1 MSLIDLFKGFHYRST
16 LEGFMPAAR
25 VLYFVLLGEF
35 NARYWQTEISFSVRE
50 LSGLTGLSIASVH
63 RAIKFLAD
71 RAYIKTWRKGNRT
84 IFRLLGDI
92 PQNAAC
98 NTATKITEHAC
109 NKPETQAASLAV
121 FATPNPDNARAHAV
135 SLLPATPREDT
146 DVDTDND
153 VVGVGADAGARTL
166 NEVDELVEYWERELR
181 GGRLSFE
188 HMSELSIWV
197 KTKGKDFV
205 KDAMREASDSN
216 GIALNMKLLRKVIE
230 NKANP
235 QPLKGGEKTGKVD
248 RTVAEKAPTK
258 IDYGKEPDYSW
269 IKG

>member
-92 PQNAAC
+92 PQNVAC
-98 NTATKITEHAC
+98 NTATEKTEQAR
-109 NKPETQAASLAV
+109 NKAETQTERLAV
-121 FATPNPDNARAHAV
+121 FATPCVNAQARAV
-135 SLLPATPREDT
+135 NPLTATPHEDT
-146 DVDTDND
+146 DIDTDNHD
-153 VVGVGADAGARTL
+153 VCACARDVD
-166 NEVDELVEYWERELR
+166 EVEELVEYWECELR
-181 GGRLSFE
+181 GGRLTFE
-188 HMSELSIWV
+188 HMSELSVWV
-197 KTKGKDFV
+197 KTKGYEFV
-205 KDAMREASDSN
+205 KEAMRETSD
-216 GIALNMKLLRKVIE
+216 LNNNPFGLSFKLFRKVIE
-230 NKANP
+230 SQANP
-235 QPLKGGEKTGKVD
+235 QPLKGGERTGKAD

-258 IDYGKEPDYSW
+258 IDYGEEPNYDW
-269 IKG
+269 LK